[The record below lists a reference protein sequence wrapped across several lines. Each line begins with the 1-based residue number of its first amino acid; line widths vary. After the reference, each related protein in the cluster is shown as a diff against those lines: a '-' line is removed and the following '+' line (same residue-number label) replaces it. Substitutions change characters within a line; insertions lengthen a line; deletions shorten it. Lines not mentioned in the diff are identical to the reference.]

1 MGISLDLRQRIVDAH
16 RRGLGS
22 RDHLAAVFG
31 VGTASVARFVRKARE
46 GADLAPL
53 VGRGGKRYII
63 DGEVLRG
70 IVDAHSDF
78 TLAQLAT
85 AYAERMQSPTPHIS
99 TVDRALTRLGYTLK
113 KKDASVRRAR

>member
-1 MGISLDLRQRIVDAH
+1 
-16 RRGLGS
+16 
-22 RDHLAAVFG
+22 
-31 VGTASVARFVRKARE
+31 
-46 GADLAPL
+46 L

-78 TLAQLAT
+78 TLAQLAA